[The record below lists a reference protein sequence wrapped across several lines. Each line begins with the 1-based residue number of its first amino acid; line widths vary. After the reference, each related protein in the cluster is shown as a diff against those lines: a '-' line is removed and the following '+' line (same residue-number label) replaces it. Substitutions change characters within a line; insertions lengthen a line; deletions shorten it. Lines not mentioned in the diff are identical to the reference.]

1 MGEDIEDI
9 VYKAK
14 SGDKESKKF
23 IIEYSDK
30 YLEKILSYFCRNNRI
45 LSREDLKQDGV
56 IAIIKAINTYN
67 KDKNVRFST
76 YVYNLIQYT
85 LMSQIKNKYTFIK
98 IPEHK
103 VSKVVAFKKEREDL
117 KNMGYSDEVICCK
130 MKMSLD
136 KYKHMIKLI
145 NLSSVLSLNSEL
157 SKDKKTEFVENLMY
171 EDANYRRIEDRLYL
185 EFLKEEIKGK
195 LTDLEKSILI
205 KSILRN
211 KSIKS
216 ISQEINMS
224 PKKVSELKYS
234 ALKKIRIKQIQ
245 S

>member
-1 MGEDIEDI
+1 MEENIEDI

-14 SGDKESKKF
+14 FGDVESQKF

-30 YLEKILSYFCRNNRI
+30 YLEKILNYFCRNNRT

-67 KDKNVRFST
+67 KDKNVKFST

-85 LMSQIKNKYTFIK
+85 LVSQIKNKYTFIK
-98 IPEHK
+98 IPEHE
-103 VSKVVAFKKEREDL
+103 VSKVVAFKKEREEL
-117 KNMGYSDEVICCK
+117 KSRGYSDEAICCK
-130 MKMSLD
+130 MKMSLN
-136 KYKHMIKLI
+136 KYKNMIKVI
-145 NLSSVLSLNSEL
+145 NLNSVLSLNSEL
-157 SKDKKTEFVENLMY
+157 SKDEKTEFVQNLMY
-171 EDANYRRIEDRLYL
+171 EDVNYSRIDDRLYL
-185 EFLKEEIKGK
+185 EFLQKEIKGR

-205 KSILRN
+205 KSILHN
-211 KSIKS
+211 ISIKS
-216 ISQEINMS
+216 ISQEINMP
-224 PKKVSELKYS
+224 PKKVSELKYI